1 MKKLAFVAA
10 GLIVF
15 LSSPLMA
22 IGAPTVTINGYNVTG
37 ITNQKFENV
46 AVEFDASGNI
56 IISAPNYKLVEGPT
70 KPVNNGVT
78 VESVFPSTS
87 PSTTSVA
94 PSVAGE
100 AVHYDRNALPDL
112 TNPTY
117 LVAQFSEVGLL
128 GYHVDVYING
138 KYIKEL
144 KQNNGQQTMDV
155 SKYLVSGKNTVQYRL
170 VRSADVGVSMTAYVE
185 LWFAKLEDRNG
196 TSLNLAGQYGEM
208 KIMGKNG
215 ETSYTVELTA
225 P

>member
-1 MKKLAFVAA
+1 MKKLSFVAA

-15 LSSPLMA
+15 LSSPFVA

-37 ITNQKFENV
+37 ITSQKFENV
-46 AVEFDASGNI
+46 DVEFDVAGNI
-56 IISAPNYKLVEGPT
+56 IISAPNYKLVEEPPKT
-70 KPVNNGVT
+70 VNSGVT
-78 VESVFPSTS
+78 VESVSS
-87 PSTTSVA
+87 S
-94 PSVAGE
+94 PSVAMPTAGVP
-100 AVHYDRNALPDL
+100 VHYDRNALPDI

-117 LVAQFSEVGLL
+117 LVAEFSEVGLL

-138 KYIKEL
+138 KYIKEM

-155 SKYLVSGKNTVQYRL
+155 SRYLVSGKNTVQYRL
-170 VRSADVGVSMTAYVE
+170 VRSADAGVSMTAYVE
-185 LWFAKLEDRNG
+185 LWFAKLEGRQG
-196 TSLNLAGQYGEM
+196 TSLNLSGQYGDI